1 MSGIERAYRSG
12 PEILR
17 VLTGADLEV
26 AAGEWVAILGASGS
40 GKSTLLNIMGL
51 LDEPDTGTY
60 VLSGRDVSR
69 LDDRTR
75 SRIRNLDIGMVFQR
89 FNLLPRTSALD
100 NVATPLLYAR
110 CASAERSQRAL
121 AALDRV
127 GLAGHASHDSS
138 QLSGGQMQRV
148 AIARA
153 LINDPALLLAD
164 EPTGNLDTA
173 SGADVMRL
181 FSDVHASG
189 RTVVMITHDVD
200 VAAYAD
206 RRLLLTEGVLRA
218 YEGATT

>member
-26 AAGEWVAILGASGS
+26 AAGEWVAILGVSGS

-164 EPTGNLDTA
+164 EPTGNLDSA

-189 RTVVMITHDVD
+189 RTIVMITHDVD

-218 YEGATT
+218 HEGATT